1 MSAEASHSRNGW
13 EGTLTKEQEAVVYA
27 DAGEALSVIAG
38 AGSGKT
44 RVIAARASR
53 LIDQGIYPVLL
64 LSFSRAAAEELRHR
78 LGKSVNQRKA
88 LPRQSKFEVST
99 FHALGLRI
107 LRSCSTEVL
116 LQRTGRSKGFSI
128 FSFTEQRNI
137 AQEVLRELGKEG
149 SPASILKSILSSR
162 LHPQSK
168 PSAEVQ
174 AASDLYEKKL
184 IESNAFDIEQLVLA
198 AELILERET
207 SVRKQWQNQFKGV
220 LVDEFQDVSQHN
232 FNLLVQLCGAT
243 TSVTVVGD
251 DDQSIYSF
259 RGSIPEVFKLFEA
272 KFHGAKNQLQLVENF
287 RSQQHLVEA
296 ASVVISD
303 APNRLPK
310 RLKTSNPPG
319 AKVKIVSCINADHEG
334 QYLAQQIKHLHTDM
348 SIPYSQ
354 IAVLSRTRARSLE
367 IRSRLE
373 DIAIPTTMMPRKGR
387 GMSFWSVFQD
397 PGSSESSRVPTASS
411 AALAMVRLV
420 CNESDKSSFALLA
433 KLFEVPDDVVQT
445 LMGEARCTLSAAIRM
460 KNTASKENRKQLF
473 QFLVVVDKLKQY
485 LTRTAGSASLRQFIY
500 QALSLLPLDDKYSG
514 SVEKVL
520 AAAQEADSIGGEDSG
535 SVTFGAEKAGSYD
548 AEDDMALLLKGS
560 KKPSNHRAAPISN
573 GNDPRWS
580 GVDRLRRT
588 LDIFVQLE
596 ADNDISA
603 ASVPKES
610 VLCTTIHQSKGL
622 EWRVVLL
629 PGMNDGTLPLR
640 NHYSES
646 RENIDEERRLC
657 YVAFTRAREKLLISY
672 IVQDMN
678 MSQFQSCFLQ
688 KLPQSCTER
697 EALGEMKPLDHPPSI
712 GPSKPPRKRPK
723 KKPKAE
729 G

>member
-13 EGTLTKEQEAVVYA
+13 EETLTNEQEAVVNA

-44 RVIAARASR
+44 RVIVARASR
-53 LIDQGIYPVLL
+53 LIAQGIYPVLL
-64 LSFSRAAAEELRHR
+64 LSFSRAAAEQLRHG
-78 LGKSVNQRKA
+78 LGKCVQQRTA
-88 LPRQSKFEVST
+88 VPEESKFEVST

-107 LRSCSTEVL
+107 LRSCTTKVL
-116 LQRTGRSKGFSI
+116 LQKTGRSKGFSI
-128 FSFTEQRNI
+128 FSFTEQRSI

-162 LHPQSK
+162 HHPQSK
-168 PSAEVQ
+168 SSAEAQ
-174 AASDLYEKKL
+174 AASQLYEKKL

-198 AELILERET
+198 AALILESES
-207 SVRKQWQNQFKGV
+207 SVRKQWQNHFKGI
-220 LVDEFQDVSQHN
+220 LVDEFQDVSLSN
-232 FNLLVQLCGAT
+232 FNLLLQLCGTT

-272 KFHGAKNQLQLVENF
+272 KFQGTKKRLKLVENF
-287 RSQQHLVEA
+287 RSQHHIVEA

-310 RLKTSNPPG
+310 VLKTSNPPG

-334 QYLAQQIKHLHTDM
+334 QYLAQQIKRLHAEL
-348 SIPYSQ
+348 SIPYSE

-373 DIAIPTTMMPRKGR
+373 DKSIPTTMMAGKGR
-387 GMSFWSVFQD
+387 GMSFWSVYQD
-397 PGSSESSRVPTASS
+397 SGSFESSRMPTASS

-420 CNESDKSSFALLA
+420 CNESDRSSFALLA
-433 KLFEVPDDVVQT
+433 KVFEVPYNVVQT
-445 LMGEARCTLSAAIRM
+445 LLGEGGDILTAAIRM

-473 QFLVVVDKLKQY
+473 QLLLVVDKLKQY
-485 LTRTAGSASLRQFIY
+485 LTRTAGSVSLRQFIY
-500 QALSLLPLDDKYSG
+500 QALSLLPLDDQYSG
-514 SVEKVL
+514 SSEKVL
-520 AAAQEADSIGGEDSG
+520 AAAQEADSIAGEDSG
-535 SVTFGAEKAGSYD
+535 SVCFRSGKSSHD

-560 KKPSNHRAAPISN
+560 KRPSVHRAAPISN
-573 GNDPRWS
+573 GKDHRRS

-588 LDIFVQLE
+588 LDNFVQLE
-596 ADNDISA
+596 ADNEISA
-603 ASVPKES
+603 ASVLNKS
-610 VLCTTIHQSKGL
+610 VICTTIHQSKGL

-629 PGMNDGTLPLR
+629 PGMNDGNLPLR
-640 NHYSES
+640 NQYAES

-678 MSQFQSCFLQ
+678 LSQIPSCFLQ
-688 KLPQSCTER
+688 RLPQSCTER
-697 EALGEMKPLDHPPSI
+697 EALGDMNPVDHPLSI
-712 GPSKPPRKRPK
+712 GPAKPRGKRPK
-723 KKPKAE
+723 RKAKTN